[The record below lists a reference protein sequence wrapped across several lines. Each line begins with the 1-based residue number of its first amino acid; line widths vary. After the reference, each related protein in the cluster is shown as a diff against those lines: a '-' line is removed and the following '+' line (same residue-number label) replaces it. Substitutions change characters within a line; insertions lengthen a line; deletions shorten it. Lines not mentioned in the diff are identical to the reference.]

1 MFVLKGEIL
10 SECLAVSKDVYDLR
24 GLRSFRYKV
33 VSIQVVSI
41 QIKVVSIQIKSRF
54 DTNQKSFRYKS
65 KVVSIQPPFT

>member
-1 MFVLKGEIL
+1 MNKINLIL
-10 SECLAVSKDVYDLR
+10 SKTTTPE

-54 DTNQKSFRYKS
+54 DTNQKSFPYNLHLPKL
-65 KVVSIQPPFT
+65 